1 MRVSHIY
8 NLNSMKSDNY
18 DNGYAAIFFSAVIFF
33 STLFVNISTTAAQQS
48 LIPMPTEASWT
59 SDVLDVKHGITVE
72 TDNPSL
78 ENEYQLATTVIAGL
92 NITATKSDKKGST
105 PTLLLSL
112 SEKGDKNIQPESY
125 QLSVNKDGITI
136 KASDKSGLFYGL
148 QTLKQ
153 FEINNHKIPFCDI
166 NDKPAFAWR
175 AYLVDVGRNYQP
187 LDMLKK
193 QIDVMAAYKLNVLHF
208 HFTEDI
214 AWRLVSEKY
223 PGLTDA
229 KYMTRGKGLHYTQK
243 EFESLID
250 YCEERHI
257 TFLPEI
263 DMPGH
268 SKAFS
273 RFFGVDMQSDSG
285 MIYIKELLKEFSETY
300 PELPYMHI
308 GGDEVKITNKNFMP
322 EITRYVESLG
332 YKTIGWD
339 PGSNLS
345 RQTIRQL
352 WMGGPKVILE
362 EGAVQ
367 HIDSKHLYINH
378 MDPLETVTTLFHR
391 KIGLQDYG
399 HANLLGGT
407 LCVWPDRA
415 VLKPEDILYQNAVY
429 PSILTYAERIWRGG
443 GETDWICNVMPSGS
457 QGYQE
462 FEEFET
468 RLLFHKKKYF
478 HDEPFPYTKQTDI
491 TWNLVGPFENGGD
504 LTKGFAVE
512 QATDLSEYP
521 IFKKIKG
528 GTIILRHWWND
539 VIKGAIDNPQ
549 ENTTWYAYTQI
560 WSDSDQVKQ
569 FWIGFNDLSRSYASD
584 SPSLGTWDTRKSAIW
599 VNNKYIA
606 PPTWKQAGIK
616 GDIETP
622 LIDEGYSF
630 RKPKKIKLKKGWNN
644 VLVKLPV
651 GSFQGRTW
659 DNPIKWM
666 FTFVPY
672 NI

>member
-1 MRVSHIY
+1 
-8 NLNSMKSDNY
+8 MKSDNY

-584 SPSLGTWDTRKSAIW
+584 SPSLGTWDTQKSAIW